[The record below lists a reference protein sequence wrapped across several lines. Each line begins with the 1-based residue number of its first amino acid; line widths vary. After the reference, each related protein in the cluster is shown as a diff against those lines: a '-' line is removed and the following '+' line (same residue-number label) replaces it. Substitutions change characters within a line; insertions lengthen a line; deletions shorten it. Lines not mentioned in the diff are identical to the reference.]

1 MPWKEITAMCQ
12 KRTFVAAAI
21 QRETSFT
28 ALCQAYGISRK
39 TGYKWLSRYLEGEGL
54 DERSRRPHSCG
65 GKTLPETEE
74 LILNERAKHPTWGP
88 RKLRRS
94 LENQHYTGL
103 PCKSTI
109 ENILKRNGCIE
120 PEASIAATAFTRFQR
135 AQPNELWQMDFKGDF
150 AMVNGQRCFPLTI
163 LDDHSRFSL
172 CLHANSGTNYEEFLP
187 VFTRVLEEYGLPDA
201 ILCDNGKPWGD
212 SHGGITAF
220 EVWMM
225 RMDVLP
231 IHGRCRHPQTQGKD
245 ERFHRTLKH
254 DLLKRRAFL
263 DLADAQAAFDSFRRE
278 YNEERPHDA
287 LNLEVPAK
295 FYRPSQRKLSEAD
308 KPVVYDSGAR
318 LRKVNYKGYISICQK
333 RYFLSD
339 SLIGEYIQLND
350 CEEDVVALQYG
361 HFEIAR
367 IDLSQ
372 GLFISK
378 RRSKVT

>member
-39 TGYKWLSRYLEGEGL
+39 TGYKWLSRYLEGESL

-109 ENILKRNGCIE
+109 ENILKRNGYIE

-263 DLADAQAAFDSFRRE
+263 DLADAQAAFDPFRRE

-378 RRSKVT
+378 RRSKVR

>member
-21 QRETSFT
+21 QRKTSFT

>member
-172 CLHANSGTNYEEFLP
+172 CLLL
-187 VFTRVLEEYGLPDA
+187 VLTESSRP
-201 ILCDNGKPWGD
+201 
-212 SHGGITAF
+212 
-220 EVWMM
+220 
-225 RMDVLP
+225 
-231 IHGRCRHPQTQGKD
+231 TQGNA
-245 ERFHRTLKH
+245 HT
-254 DLLKRRAFL
+254 RRAGP
-263 DLADAQAAFDSFRRE
+263 AC
-278 YNEERPHDA
+278 
-287 LNLEVPAK
+287 PAK
-295 FYRPSQRKLSEAD
+295 A
-308 KPVVYDSGAR
+308 
-318 LRKVNYKGYISICQK
+318 
-333 RYFLSD
+333 
-339 SLIGEYIQLND
+339 
-350 CEEDVVALQYG
+350 VAT
-361 HFEIAR
+361 IAKT
-367 IDLSQ
+367 
-372 GLFISK
+372 G
-378 RRSKVT
+378 